1 MLVSERSQ
9 TTACGLSLAGIAGSN
24 STGGMDVSCE
34 CCVLS
39 SRGLSYNLSVVQR
52 SPTYFGVSVC
62 VRYKP
67 HKRGGHGPLWAVAPE
82 GENVCPKGRQHTKVH
97 DILTQKKKVASI
109 LCLENAIS
117 RVSVFR
123 LLLVCFLDLIC
134 A

>member
-1 MLVSERSQ
+1 MKPMLVSERSQ

-24 STGGMDVSCE
+24 PTGGMDVSCE

-39 SRGLSYNLSVVQR
+39 SRGLSYNLSLVQR

-97 DILTQKKKVASI
+97 DILTQEKKK
-109 LCLENAIS
+109 
-117 RVSVFR
+117 
-123 LLLVCFLDLIC
+123 LLVFFALKMPYLVCLYLAFCLC
-134 A
+134 VS